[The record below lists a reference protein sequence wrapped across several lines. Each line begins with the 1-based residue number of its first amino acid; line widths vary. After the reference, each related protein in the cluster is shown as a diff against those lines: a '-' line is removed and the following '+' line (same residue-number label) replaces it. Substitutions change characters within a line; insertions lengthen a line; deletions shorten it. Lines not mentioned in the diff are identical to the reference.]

1 MESLDMKTE
10 LKNKKNKLTERTVK
24 EAVWVDQDIHQ
35 LLWQY
40 KVKNSKRSIGD
51 IAGHFIKLGICEAE
65 AEKK

>member
-1 MESLDMKTE
+1 MTIE

-35 LLWQY
+35 LLWKY
-40 KVKNSKRSIGD
+40 KVENSKKSIGD

-65 AEKK
+65 TYKK